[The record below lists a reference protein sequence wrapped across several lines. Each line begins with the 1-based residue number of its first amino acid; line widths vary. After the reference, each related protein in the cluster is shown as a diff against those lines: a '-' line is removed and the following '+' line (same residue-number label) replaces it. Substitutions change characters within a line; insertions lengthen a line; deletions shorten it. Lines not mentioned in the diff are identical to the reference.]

1 MAFDFAQTALA
12 WFDQH
17 GRKHLPWQQDITAY
31 SVWVSEIMLQQTQ
44 VSTVIPYYE
53 RFMQS
58 FPTVTA
64 LAEAPQ
70 EDVLHHW
77 TGLGYYARARNL
89 HKAAQ
94 AIANDHNGEF
104 PTDFEDVLA
113 LPGIGRSTAGAILSI
128 ADHQIHAILD
138 GNVKRVLTRFFAV
151 EGWTG
156 SKTVE
161 NQLWEFADQLTP
173 QQRIAD
179 YTQVMMDLG
188 ATVCTRS
195 KPKCE
200 ECPLQVECLAFASV
214 RQAELPHK
222 KPKKTIPTKYTTV
235 LIPMLY
241 DRVLM
246 TKRPDEGIWGGLW
259 WFEGEFT
266 LEQQALPADLAEAA
280 PEANTEF
287 MVAGQPH
294 GVNAVESLPEF
305 KHTFSHFHLHIQP
318 VIIYLAEAQAGPD
331 AQGRVAE
338 ASPNYVA
345 NNLQQWVDYHQP
357 ADIGLCKPAITIFN
371 QLQHR

>member
-1 MAFDFAQTALA
+1 
-12 WFDQH
+12 
-17 GRKHLPWQQDITAY
+17 
-31 SVWVSEIMLQQTQ
+31 
-44 VSTVIPYYE
+44 
-53 RFMQS
+53 
-58 FPTVTA
+58 
-64 LAEAPQ
+64 
-70 EDVLHHW
+70 
-77 TGLGYYARARNL
+77 
-89 HKAAQ
+89 
-94 AIANDHNGEF
+94 
-104 PTDFEDVLA
+104 VLA

-128 ADHQIHAILD
+128 AHQQVHPILD
-138 GNVKRVLTRFFAV
+138 GNVKRVLARFFAV

-188 ATVCTRS
+188 ATLCTRS

-200 ECPLQVECLAFASV
+200 ECPLQVECLAFASG

-266 LEQQALPADLAEAA
+266 PVQRGLPVSLTDDNAVFE
-280 PEANTEF
+280 
-287 MVAGQPH
+287 VAGLQH
-294 GVNAVESLPEF
+294 SVNAVETLPDF

-318 VIIYLAEAQAGPD
+318 VIVYLAEAQAGRFTKN

-338 ASPNYVA
+338 VSPNYVA
-345 NNLQQWVDYHQP
+345 TNIQQWVDYHQP

>member
-17 GRKHLPWQQDITAY
+17 GRKHLPWQQEISAY

-44 VSTVIPYYE
+44 VATVIPYYE

-64 LAEAPQ
+64 LAQAPQ

-94 AIANDHNGEF
+94 VIVAKHNGIF

-113 LPGIGRSTAGAILSI
+113 LSGIGRSTAGAILSI
-128 ADHQIHAILD
+128 AHQQNHAILD

-151 EGWTG
+151 EGWSG
-156 SKTVE
+156 NKTVE
-161 NQLWEFADQLTP
+161 NQLWQYAEQLTP
-173 QQRIAD
+173 TQRIAD

-195 KPKCE
+195 KPKCDA
-200 ECPLQVECLAFASV
+200 CPLQVECLAFASG

-222 KPKKTIPTKYTTV
+222 KPKKVIPTKYTTV
-235 LIPMLY
+235 AVPMLY
-241 DRVLM
+241 DRILM

-259 WFEGEFT
+259 WFDGEFT
-266 LEQQALPADLAEAA
+266 SERQAIPEDLAE
-280 PEANTEF
+280 F
-287 MVAGQPH
+287 KVAEQVHTVKALEP
-294 GVNAVESLPEF
+294 LPEF

-318 VIIYLAEAQAGPD
+318 VIIYLEEARDSSVIAELEVAQPEI
-331 AQGRVAE
+331 AE
-338 ASPNYVA
+338 VTLEYATA
-345 NNLQQWVDYHQP
+345 NSQQWVDYQQP